1 MRSRARVAV
10 VAAVLVV
17 AAGCAEEAAQLEP
30 VEVVVAG
37 PARLEV
43 AVSGEVRA
51 VKATPLN
58 VPGDRY
64 AQRRAIWL
72 LGDGESVNAGDV
84 VARFA
89 PDQSK
94 LEFAQAAVDLQRNL
108 IAKAGKH
115 AELGGVQNKVA
126 TDLADVAVRMAIAE
140 RYADADIGVLARNEI
155 LDAIDDQEFLHVR
168 QAVLEW
174 QRDHATDR
182 GATELAVLDAQ
193 RATYERNAERSRRT
207 LDAMELRA
215 PHAGVLVLQPNWQ
228 GEKPR
233 VGVTL
238 MAGSVLASIPD
249 IATLE
254 ALLELPQAESQG
266 LAVGQRVSLY
276 PIGHPAQ
283 RIETLISWISASAQA
298 RNQENPARY
307 ITARAPIPLEAAR
320 QLRLVP
326 GQRLQGHV
334 VLLALDD
341 GITVANTA
349 IVDAGGSHTVQV
361 REGGKFVSK
370 QVELGVRGSARSHVR
385 AGLKPGDAVRLIA
398 PRDHA
403 SSADRNKR

>member
-1 MRSRARVAV
+1 MIERHACVIA
-10 VAAVLVV
+10 LGLL
-17 AAGCAEEAAQLEP
+17 AAGCGEEVPQLDPVEQVVREP
-30 VEVVVAG
+30 V
-37 PARLEV
+37 RLEV

-58 VPGDRY
+58 VPGERFS
-64 AQRRAIWL
+64 QRRALWL
-72 LGDGESVNAGDV
+72 LGDGEPVNAGDV

-89 PDQSK
+89 PDQSE
-94 LEFAQAAVDLQRNL
+94 LDFSQAVVDLQRNL

-126 TDLADVAVRMAIAE
+126 TDLADVAVRMAIAD

-168 QAVLEW
+168 QTVLEW
-174 QRDHATDR
+174 QRDHAQDR
-182 GATELAVLDAQ
+182 GATELAFLDAQ
-193 RATYERNAERSRRT
+193 RATYERNAERSRKT

-215 PHAGVLVLQPNWQ
+215 PHAGVMVLEPNWM

-238 MAGSVLASIPD
+238 MAGAMLASIPD

-266 LAVGQRVSLY
+266 LAVGQKVSLY
-276 PIGHPAQ
+276 PLGHPSQ
-283 RIETLISWISASAQA
+283 LIETQITWISASAQP

-307 ITARAPIPLEAAR
+307 ITARASIPVEAAR
-320 QLRLVP
+320 KLRLVP
-326 GQRLQGHV
+326 GQRLQGRV
-334 VLLALDD
+334 VLLELNE

-349 IVDAGGSHTVQV
+349 IMDAAVGHIVEVRDGSA
-361 REGGKFVSK
+361 FVAK
-370 QVELGVRGSARSHVR
+370 HVELGVRSNARSQVL
-385 AGLKPGDAVRLIA
+385 AGLEPGDAVRLIP
-398 PRDHA
+398 PRAA
-403 SSADRNKR
+403 SSAPERGPQP